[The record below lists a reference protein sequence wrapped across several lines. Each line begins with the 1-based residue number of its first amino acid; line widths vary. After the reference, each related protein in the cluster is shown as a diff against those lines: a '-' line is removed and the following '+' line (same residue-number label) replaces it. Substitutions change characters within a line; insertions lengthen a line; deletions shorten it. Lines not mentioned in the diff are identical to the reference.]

1 VTNSKLNIK
10 HSQFKITPVILSG
23 GSGTRLWP
31 LSRKQYPKQ
40 YLPLVGDNTMLQETI
55 LRLDGL
61 ENLANPIIV
70 CNADHRFLV
79 AEQCQ
84 QIGIINPT
92 ILLEPIGRNTA
103 PAIAAAALQSLK
115 QTYNSVLLVFSADHV
130 IQDVESFHQAINIAS
145 NQAQKGKLAT
155 FGIVP
160 TDANTGYGY
169 IHKGEVID
177 SVFKVKEFTEK
188 PNQETADLFLKT
200 NDYLWNSGM
209 FMFKANTL
217 IDELKIH
224 SPYIVE
230 SAEEAINKSVQ
241 DLDFIR
247 MASFEFNSSLNIKN
261 STLSIDYTLME
272 KSDNVVVVPL
282 DAQWNDIGAWSAL
295 YDIGAKDESGNVVKG
310 DVITQDTTNTYINAN
325 HHMVATIGVDDLI
338 VVDTPDATFITTKEK
353 SQEVKSIVE
362 SLQASGRCESG
373 EHRKVYRPWGWY
385 DSIESG
391 EHFQVKRLHVNPG
404 AKLSL
409 QMHHKRAEHW
419 VVVSG
424 TAAAINGEEI
434 LTLKEGESTYIPIG
448 VTHGLENKTNEQL
461 EIIEV
466 QSGAYLGEDDI
477 VRFEDIYGRAK
488 D

>member
-1 VTNSKLNIK
+1 MQI
-10 HSQFKITPVILSG
+10 IPVILSG

-55 LRLDGL
+55 LRLSGL
-61 ENLANPIIV
+61 DNLANPIII

-84 QIGIINPT
+84 QIDIKNPT
-92 ILLEPIGRNTA
+92 ILLEPVGRNTA

-115 QTYNSVLLVFSADHV
+115 EVADAVLLVLSADHV
-130 IQDVESFHQAINIAS
+130 IQDIEVFHQAIDIANI
-145 NQAQKGKLAT
+145 QAQEGKLAT

-160 TDANTGYGY
+160 TDANIGYGY
-169 IHKGEVID
+169 IKASKGDDNGAHKVE
-177 SVFKVKEFTEK
+177 EFVEK
-188 PNQETADLFLKT
+188 PDLETAQTYLEQG
-200 NDYLWNSGM
+200 NYLWNSGM
-209 FMFKANTL
+209 FMFKASTL
-217 IDELKIH
+217 IDELTIH
-224 SPYIVE
+224 SSEIVT
-230 SAEEAINKSVQ
+230 SVNAAVNNAVQ

-247 MASFEFNSSLNIKN
+247 LDKQAFESSP
-261 STLSIDYTLME
+261 SDSIDYALME

-295 YDIGAKDESGNVVKG
+295 HDIGKKDKNGNVIKG
-310 DVITQDTTNTYINAN
+310 DVIAQETTNTYINAN
-325 HHMVATIGVDDLI
+325 HHMVATIGVDNLI
-338 VVDTPDATFITTKEK
+338 IVDTPDATFIATQDKA
-353 SQEVKSIVE
+353 QEVKSIVE
-362 SLQASGRCESG
+362 SLQTKGRDEG
-373 EHRKVYRPWGWY
+373 VMHRKVFRPWGWY

-391 EHFQVKRLHVNPG
+391 KHFQVKRLHVNPG

-424 TAAAINGEEI
+424 TATAINGEEV
-434 LTLKEGESTYIPIG
+434 LTLKEGDSTYIPIG
-448 VTHGLENKTNEQL
+448 TTHGLENKTNEQL
-461 EIIEV
+461 EVIEV

-477 VRFEDIYGRAK
+477 VRFEDIYGRVK

>member
-1 VTNSKLNIK
+1 MQI
-10 HSQFKITPVILSG
+10 IPVILSG

-40 YLPLVGDNTMLQETI
+40 YLPLVSDNTMLQETI
-55 LRLDGL
+55 LRLSGL
-61 ENLANPIIV
+61 DNLTDPIIV

-84 QIGIINPT
+84 QIDITNPT
-92 ILLEPIGRNTA
+92 ILLEPVGRNTA

-115 QTYNSVLLVFSADHV
+115 TLDDAVLLVLSADHV
-130 IQDVESFHQAINIAS
+130 IQDVEVFHQAINIAS
-145 NQAQKGKLAT
+145 KQAQDGKLAT

-169 IHKGEVID
+169 IKSSKENID
-177 SVFKVKEFTEK
+177 GVYKIEEFVEK
-188 PNQETADLFLKT
+188 PDLKT
-200 NDYLWNSGM
+200 AQTYLEQGNYLWNSGM
-209 FMFKANTL
+209 FMFKAAML
-217 IDELKIH
+217 IDELTTH
-224 SPYIVE
+224 SPDIVT
-230 SAEEAINKSVQ
+230 SVNDAVNNATQ

-247 MASFEFNSSLNIKN
+247 LDKQAFESSP
-261 STLSIDYTLME
+261 SDSIDYALME

-282 DAQWNDIGAWSAL
+282 NAQWNDIGSWSAL
-295 YDIGAKDESGNVVKG
+295 HDIGVKDKNSNVIKG
-310 DVITQDTTNTYINAN
+310 DVVIQNITNTYINAD
-325 HHMVATIGVDDLI
+325 HHMVVAIGVDNLI
-338 VVDTPDATFITTKEK
+338 IVDTPDATFITTQDKA
-353 SQEVKSIVE
+353 QEIKDIVE
-362 SLQASGRCESG
+362 TLQASGRCESTM
-373 EHRKVYRPWGWY
+373 HRKVYRPWGWY

-391 EHFQVKRLHVNPG
+391 EHFQVKKLHVKPG

-424 TAAAINGEEI
+424 IATVTNNDQTFD
-434 LTLKEGESTYIPIG
+434 LNKGESSYIPLGI
-448 VTHGLENKTNEQL
+448 THALANNTNESL

-477 VRFEDIYGRAK
+477 VRFEDVYGRVVSK
-488 D
+488 DI

>member
-1 VTNSKLNIK
+1 MFNI
-10 HSQFKITPVILSG
+10 IPIILSG

-55 LRLDGL
+55 LRLNGL
-61 ENLANPIIV
+61 DNLADPIII

-84 QIGIINPT
+84 QINIKNPT
-92 ILLEPIGRNTA
+92 ILLEPVGRNTA

-115 QTYNSVLLVFSADHV
+115 QTDDAVLLVLSADHV
-130 IQDVESFHQAINIAS
+130 IQDIDAFHQAVNIAS
-145 NQAQKGKLAT
+145 QQAQEDKLVT

-177 SVFKVKEFTEK
+177 DVFKVEEFTEK
-188 PNQETADLFLKT
+188 PNQQTADLFLKT

-209 FMFKANTL
+209 FMFKATTL
-217 IDELKIH
+217 VDELTTH
-224 SPYIVE
+224 SPDIV
-230 SAEEAINKSVQ
+230 KSVSNAVNNATQ

-247 MASFEFNSSLNIKN
+247 LNKQAFESSP
-261 STLSIDYTLME
+261 SDSIDYALME

-295 YDIGAKDESGNVVKG
+295 YDIDTKDSQDNVIKG
-310 DVITQDTTNTYINAN
+310 DVIAQGTTNTYINAD
-325 HHMVATIGVDDLI
+325 HHMVVAIGVDNLI
-338 VVDTPDATFITTKEK
+338 IIDTPDATFIATQDKA
-353 SQEVKSIVE
+353 QEVKSIVE
-362 SLQASGRCESG
+362 SLQNSGRNEGSS
-373 EHRKVYRPWGWY
+373 HRKVHRPWGWY

-391 EHFQVKRLHVNPG
+391 KYFQVKRLYVKPH

-424 TAAAINGEEI
+424 TATVTHGEKI
-434 LTLKEGESTYIPIG
+434 STLNKGESTYIPLGTI
-448 VTHGLENKTNEQL
+448 HALENQTNGPL

-466 QSGAYLGEDDI
+466 QSGSYLGEDDI
-477 VRFEDIYGRAK
+477 VRFEDIYGREAK
-488 D
+488 NN

>member
-1 VTNSKLNIK
+1 MQI
-10 HSQFKITPVILSG
+10 IPVILSG

-55 LRLDGL
+55 LHLNGLD
-61 ENLANPIIV
+61 NLADPIIV

-84 QIGIINPT
+84 QVDIKNPT

-115 QTYNSVLLVFSADHV
+115 VTDDAVLLVLSADHV
-130 IQDVESFHQAINIAS
+130 IQDVGVFHQAINIAS
-145 NQAQKGKLAT
+145 QQAQAGKLAT

-169 IHKGEVID
+169 IKSSEDSNDGAHKVE
-177 SVFKVKEFTEK
+177 EFVEK
-188 PNQETADLFLKT
+188 PDLKT
-200 NDYLWNSGM
+200 AESYLEQGNYLWNSGM
-209 FMFKANTL
+209 FMFKATTL
-217 IDELKIH
+217 INELTVH
-224 SPYIVE
+224 SLDIV
-230 SAEEAINKSVQ
+230 NSVSDAVNNAAQ

-247 MASFEFNSSLNIKN
+247 LDKQAFESSP
-261 STLSIDYTLME
+261 SDSIDYALME

-295 YDIGAKDESGNVVKG
+295 HDIGTKDANGNVIKG

-325 HHMVATIGVDDLI
+325 HHMVATIGVDNLI
-338 VVDTPDATFITTKEK
+338 IVDTPDATFIATQDKA
-353 SQEVKSIVE
+353 QEVKSIVE
-362 SLQASGRCESG
+362 FLQANGRDEG
-373 EHRKVYRPWGWY
+373 VMHRKVSRPWGWY

-391 EHFQVKRLHVNPG
+391 KHFQVKRLHVNPG

-424 TAAAINGEEI
+424 TATAINGEEV
-434 LTLKEGESTYIPIG
+434 LTLKEGDSTYIPIG
-448 VTHGLENKTNEQL
+448 TTHGLENKTNEQL
-461 EIIEV
+461 EVIEV

-477 VRFEDIYGRAK
+477 VRFEDIYGRVK